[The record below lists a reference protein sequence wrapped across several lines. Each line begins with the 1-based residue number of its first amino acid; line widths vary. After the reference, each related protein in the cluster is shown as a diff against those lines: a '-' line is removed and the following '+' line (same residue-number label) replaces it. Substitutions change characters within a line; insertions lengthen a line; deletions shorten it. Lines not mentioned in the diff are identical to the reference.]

1 MNKMI
6 EIYLVIEQSFFI
18 SNGIDYAM
26 PVDAND
32 DINLFDNYAKALSYF
47 EDRSE
52 EICRNENLEMKDL
65 STSDEKIA
73 MWKKSNGNRRFLK
86 LITKTIL

>member
-1 MNKMI
+1 MI

-18 SNGIDYAM
+18 SNGIDYSM

-65 STSDEKIA
+65 SISNEKIA
-73 MWKKSNGNRRFLK
+73 MWKKPNGNRRFLK

>member
-1 MNKMI
+1 
-6 EIYLVIEQSFFI
+6 
-18 SNGIDYAM
+18 M
-26 PVDAND
+26 PVDANN

-73 MWKKSNGNRRFLK
+73 MWKRSNDNRRFLK

>member
-1 MNKMI
+1 MI

-32 DINLFDNYAKALSYF
+32 DINIFDNYAKALSYF

-86 LITKTIL
+86 LITKNML

>member
-1 MNKMI
+1 MI

-18 SNGIDYAM
+18 SYGIDYAM

-32 DINLFDNYAKALSYF
+32 DINLFDDYAKALSYF

-73 MWKKSNGNRRFLK
+73 MWKRSNGNRRFLK

>member
-1 MNKMI
+1 MI

-52 EICRNENLEMKDL
+52 EICRNENIEMKDL

-73 MWKKSNGNRRFLK
+73 MWKRSNGNRRFLK

>member
-1 MNKMI
+1 MI

-26 PVDAND
+26 PVDTND
-32 DINLFDNYAKALSYF
+32 DINLFDNYTKALSYF

>member
-1 MNKMI
+1 MI

>member
-1 MNKMI
+1 MI

-26 PVDAND
+26 AVDAND
-32 DINLFDNYAKALSYF
+32 DIDVFGNYEKALSYF

-65 STSDEKIA
+65 STSNEKIA
-73 MWKKSNGNRRFLK
+73 MWKKSNSNRRFLK

>member
-1 MNKMI
+1 MI

-32 DINLFDNYAKALSYF
+32 DINIFDNYAKALSYF

-65 STSDEKIA
+65 STSDEKIV
-73 MWKKSNGNRRFLK
+73 MWKRSNGNRRFLK
-86 LITKTIL
+86 LIAKNIL

>member
-1 MNKMI
+1 MI

-32 DINLFDNYAKALSYF
+32 DINIFDNYAKALSYF

>member
-1 MNKMI
+1 MI

-26 PVDAND
+26 PVDTND

>member
-1 MNKMI
+1 MI

-73 MWKKSNGNRRFLK
+73 MWKRSNGNRRFLK

>member
-1 MNKMI
+1 MI

-26 PVDAND
+26 SVDTND

-47 EDRSE
+47 EYRSE
-52 EICRNENLEMKDL
+52 ESCRNENLEMKDL
-65 STSDEKIA
+65 STSDEKIS
-73 MWKKSNGNRRFLK
+73 MWKRPNGNRHFLK

>member
-1 MNKMI
+1 MI

-26 PVDAND
+26 AVDAND
-32 DINLFDNYAKALSYF
+32 DIDVFDNYAKALSYF

-52 EICRNENLEMKDL
+52 EICRSKNLEMEDL

-73 MWKKSNGNRRFLK
+73 MWKRPNGNRHFLK
-86 LITKTIL
+86 LITKTIR

>member
-1 MNKMI
+1 MT

-26 PVDAND
+26 AVDVDD
-32 DINLFDNYAKALSYF
+32 DIDVFDNYEKALSYF

-52 EICRNENLEMKDL
+52 EICRSKNLEMIDL
-65 STSDEKIA
+65 SNTDEKIA
-73 MWKKSNGNRRFLK
+73 LWKRPNGNRHFLK
-86 LITKTIL
+86 LITKTIR

>member
-1 MNKMI
+1 MI

-18 SNGIDYAM
+18 SNGVDYAM
-26 PVDAND
+26 SVDTND

-65 STSDEKIA
+65 STSDEKIS
-73 MWKKSNGNRRFLK
+73 MWKRPNGNRHFLK

>member
-1 MNKMI
+1 MI

-26 PVDAND
+26 PVDVND

>member
-1 MNKMI
+1 MI

-26 PVDAND
+26 AVDAND
-32 DINLFDNYAKALSYF
+32 DIEVFDNYEKALSYF

-52 EICRNENLEMKDL
+52 EICRSKNLEMHDL
-65 STSDEKIA
+65 STSNEKIA
-73 MWKKSNGNRRFLK
+73 MWKRPNGNRHFLK
-86 LITKTIL
+86 LITKTIR

>member
-1 MNKMI
+1 MI

-73 MWKKSNGNRRFLK
+73 MWKKSNGNRHFLK
-86 LITKTIL
+86 LITKAMR